1 MDGKICPQSS
11 WRRDSKPRREKRYWE
26 RSGERSRKY
35 LIGTFQFIYH
45 KQRMNE
51 RRELAVYAI
60 LLVQQFNEQLLINL
74 FFFLLKSRVL
84 FTKSQTK
91 NVLISRFLLIVFTA
105 SSLIATI
112 CCILMSP
119 HFPDTTGDLMD
130 VDEDDV
136 FD

>member
-1 MDGKICPQSS
+1 
-11 WRRDSKPRREKRYWE
+11 
-26 RSGERSRKY
+26 
-35 LIGTFQFIYH
+35 
-45 KQRMNE
+45 MNE
-51 RRELAVYAI
+51 RRELAAYVI
-60 LLVQQFNEQLLINL
+60 LLVQWFNEKLDINL

-84 FTKSQTK
+84 FTKSRTK
-91 NVLISRFLLIVFTA
+91 NVFISRFLLIVFTA

>member
-1 MDGKICPQSS
+1 
-11 WRRDSKPRREKRYWE
+11 
-26 RSGERSRKY
+26 
-35 LIGTFQFIYH
+35 
-45 KQRMNE
+45 MNE
-51 RRELAVYAI
+51 RRKLAAYVI
-60 LLVQQFNEQLLINL
+60 LLVQWFNEKLDINL

-84 FTKSQTK
+84 FTKSRTK
-91 NVLISRFLLIVFTA
+91 NVFISRFLLIVFTA

>member
-1 MDGKICPQSS
+1 
-11 WRRDSKPRREKRYWE
+11 
-26 RSGERSRKY
+26 
-35 LIGTFQFIYH
+35 
-45 KQRMNE
+45 MNE
-51 RRELAVYAI
+51 RRELAAYVI
-60 LLVQQFNEQLLINL
+60 LLVQWFNEKLDINL
-74 FFFLLKSRVL
+74 CFFLLKSRVL
-84 FTKSQTK
+84 FTKSRNK
-91 NVLISRFLLIVFTA
+91 NVFISRFLLIVFTA